1 MGTLLQDVRYAV
13 RTLAKNPG
21 FTAATVV
28 TLALGIGANTAV
40 FSVINGVLIQPLP
53 YQQDSQLMLVQQH
66 TQGTQNTAFSPK
78 ELDDL
83 RAQSAA
89 FADFVEYHSLNFTL
103 LGRGEPE
110 RVLSGVVTWNF
121 FQMLGVEPY
130 IGRMFLEEDD
140 IITAEP
146 VLLLSY
152 RFWQNSFGGD
162 PGVVGESVRM
172 NDKLHTIVGVLPP
185 FPHYPRDN
193 DVYMPTLA
201 CPFRPNWIPR
211 RQARALQVFGR
222 VNEGVS
228 TELANADVSA
238 IANRM
243 RSDFPEDYP
252 VEAGA
257 HDVTSI
263 RLKTQLTQGAR
274 PTLLILMGTVSLV
287 LLIAG
292 ANVANLMLA
301 RLFHRE
307 REMAVRAALGAGKG
321 RLTRQVLTESTMLAL
336 VGGAVGTAMAIGGLD
351 LLVDFAARF
360 TPRAR
365 EIHIDGAVLLFTLAV
380 SIGTGLVFGLIPAL
394 PSGRDLGKA
403 LRDAGGRASGSRAK
417 IRLRNGLVVSQL
429 ALSFML
435 LIGAGLS
442 LRSFAKLSNM
452 ESGVNPDNVLTMTLA
467 AAFANNVQPL
477 EFTESLIREAMAYPG
492 VESVALTSTFPLDRA
507 TPFANSFTLEGSEAV
522 EASQQP
528 QADFRQ
534 VSPGYFEAV
543 GQNILLGRTFSNL
556 ERGPET
562 PPVVLV
568 NQAFARTYFGNEE
581 TIGKRIRTARFG
593 LSERPAEIIGVVSD
607 VRQQLAGEVRP
618 EMYFNKL
625 QLPTAFN
632 RLLVRTAG
640 DPMAFVEPMR
650 AIVRRLAPDVPIA
663 DVRTLAEV
671 RRESIASPRLTA
683 LLLGIF
689 GAVALV
695 LSATGIA
702 GVIGFSV
709 SQRTSEIGMRMALG
723 AHQNTVLTMILKQG
737 MKLVVVGLVLG
748 GAGAFALARFMSGLL
763 FGVEATDPIT
773 FIGVGLVLAGV
784 AAAATLLP
792 ARRATT
798 IDPMI
803 ALRAD

>member
-1 MGTLLQDVRYAV
+1 MGTLLQDIRFAV
-13 RTLAKNPG
+13 RALAKNPG
-21 FTAATVV
+21 FTVATVV

-53 YQQDSQLMLVQQH
+53 YQHDSQLMQLQQH
-66 TQGTQNTAFSPK
+66 RRGAGGTGFSPK

-83 RAQSAA
+83 RAQSAT
-89 FADFVEYHSLNFTL
+89 FKDFVEYHSLNFTL
-103 LGRGEPE
+103 LGQGAPE

-130 IGRMFLEEDD
+130 IGRLFLEQDD
-140 IITAEP
+140 ILTAEP

-152 RFWQNSFGGD
+152 RFWQSNFGGD
-162 PGVVGESVRM
+162 PSVVGESVRM
-172 NDKLHTIVGVLPP
+172 NDKVHTIVGVLPP

-201 CPFRPNWIPR
+201 CPFRPNWVPR

-222 VNEGVS
+222 VKEGVT
-228 TELANADVSA
+228 TELASADVSA
-238 IANRM
+238 VANRM

-252 VEAGA
+252 VEPGA
-257 HDVTSI
+257 HDVTSV

-274 PTLLILMGTVSLV
+274 PTLLILMGTVGLV

-307 REMAVRAALGAGKG
+307 REMAVRAALGAGKK
-321 RLTRQVLTESTMLAL
+321 RLTRQLVTESTLLA
-336 VGGAVGTAMAIGGLD
+336 VIGGVIGTVMAMGGLE
-351 LLVDFAARF
+351 LLVDFTARF

-365 EIHIDGAVLLFTLAV
+365 EIEIDGAVLLFTLVV
-380 SIGTGLVFGLIPAL
+380 SVGTGLLFGLLPAL
-394 PSGRDLGKA
+394 PGGRDLGSA
-403 LRDAGGRASGSRAK
+403 LRDAGGRASGGRSK
-417 IRLRNGLVVSQL
+417 IRIRNALVVSQL

-442 LRSFAKLSNM
+442 LRSFAKLSSV
-452 ESGVNPDNVLTMTLA
+452 EAGVNSDNVLTMTLA

-477 EFTESLIREAMAYPG
+477 EFTEAFIRDAMAYPG
-492 VESVALTSTFPLDRA
+492 VESVALASTFPLDQA
-507 TPFANSFTLEGSEAV
+507 TPFANNFTIEGGEAV
-522 EASQQP
+522 EQSLQP
-528 QADFRQ
+528 QADFRI

-543 GQNILLGRTFSNL
+543 GQDVLIGRTFSNL

-562 PPVVLV
+562 PPVALIS
-568 NQAFARTYFGNEE
+568 QALARAYFGSEE
-581 TIGKRIRTARFG
+581 AIGKRIQVSFLGADQWV
-593 LSERPAEIIGVVSD
+593 EIVGVVSD
-607 VRQQLAGEVRP
+607 VRQQLAAELRP

-625 QLPTAFN
+625 QFPSAFN
-632 RLLVRTAG
+632 RLLIRTAG

-650 AIVRRLAPDVPIA
+650 AIVRNLAPDVPIA

-683 LLLGIF
+683 LLLGVF

-695 LSATGIA
+695 ISATGIA

-709 SQRTSEIGMRMALG
+709 SQRTNEIGLRMALG
-723 AHQNTVLTMILKQG
+723 AHQGTVLTMILRQG
-737 MKLVVVGLVLG
+737 MKLVIVGLALG
-748 GAGAFALARFMSGLL
+748 AIGAFALARVMSGLL
-763 FGVEATDPIT
+763 FGIEATDPVT
-773 FIGVGLVLAGV
+773 FIGVGVVLASV
-784 AAAATLLP
+784 AAAATLMP

-798 IDPMI
+798 IDPMM

>member
-1 MGTLLQDVRYAV
+1 MGTLLQDIRYAV

-66 TQGTQNTAFSPK
+66 RQGTPNTAFSPK

-83 RAQSAA
+83 RAQSTA
-89 FADFVEYHSLNFTL
+89 FDEFVEYHSLNFTL
-103 LGRGEPE
+103 LGHGEPE

-130 IGRMFLEEDD
+130 IGRLFLAEDD
-140 IITAEP
+140 LITAEP

-162 PGVVGESVRM
+162 PKVVGESVRM
-172 NDKLHTIVGVLPP
+172 NDKVHTIVGVLPS

-201 CPFRPNWIPR
+201 CPFRPNWIPN
-211 RQARALQVFGR
+211 RQTRGLQVFGR

-228 TELANADVSA
+228 TELASADVSA
-238 IANRM
+238 VANRM

-257 HDVTSI
+257 HDVTSV

-287 LLIAG
+287 LLIAS

-301 RLFHRE
+301 RLFHRG

-321 RLTRQVLTESTMLAL
+321 RLTRQVLTESTLLAL
-336 VGGAVGTAMAIGGLD
+336 VGGAVGTLMAMGGLE
-351 LLVDFAARF
+351 LLVDFTARF

-365 EIHIDGAVLLFTLAV
+365 EIEIDGAVLLFTLVV
-380 SIGTGLVFGLIPAL
+380 SVGAGLLFGLLPAIPG
-394 PSGRDLGKA
+394 GRDLGTA
-403 LRDAGGRASGSRAK
+403 LRDAGGRASGSRGK

-442 LRSFAKLSNM
+442 LRSFAKLSSM
-452 ESGVNPDNVLTMTLA
+452 ESGVNSDNVLTMTLA
-467 AAFANNVQPL
+467 AAFANNVEPL
-477 EFTESLIREAMAYPG
+477 EFTESLIREASAYPG
-492 VESVALTSTFPLDRA
+492 VESVALTTTFPLDRA
-507 TPFANSFTLEGSEAV
+507 TPFANSFTIEGSEAV

-528 QADFRQ
+528 QADFRI
-534 VSPGYFEAV
+534 VSAGYFETV
-543 GQNILLGRTFSNL
+543 GQSVLLGRTFSIL

-562 PPVVLV
+562 PLVALV
-568 NQAFARTYFGNEE
+568 NQSLARTYFGGDDAL
-581 TIGKRIRTARFG
+581 GKRFQVGFFG
-593 LSERPAEIIGVVSD
+593 LSDRWVEIVGVVSD
-607 VRQQLAGEVRP
+607 VRQRLDGDVRP
-618 EMYFNKL
+618 EIHFNKL
-625 QLPTAFN
+625 QLPQAFN

-640 DPMAFVEPMR
+640 DPMAYVEPMR

-671 RRESIASPRLTA
+671 RRESIASPRVTA

-695 LSATGIA
+695 ISATGIA

-709 SQRTSEIGMRMALG
+709 SQRTNEIGMRMALG
-723 AHQNTVLTMILKQG
+723 AHQNTVLRMILKQG

-748 GAGAFALARFMSGLL
+748 GAGALALARLMSGLL
-763 FGVEATDPIT
+763 FGVAAADPIT

-784 AAAATLLP
+784 AAAATFLP
-792 ARRATT
+792 ALRATT

-803 ALRAD
+803 ALRAE